1 MSNCQYCGREI
12 KNKGS
17 LVEHQNV
24 CKQNPNRIIRIRK
37 SGFSSLKGKPAWNS
51 GKTYQQLLGKQKS
64 DKYKHKIS
72 NTLIGKSTG
81 IASTP
86 EKQKLRRQR
95 ISETCKRNKK
105 SGGYR
110 IGSGRCKGSWYQ
122 SPIAGR
128 IYCDSSYQLFY
139 AQWLDKC
146 SFIWKRNKIKFPYT
160 YENQQHYYIPDFY
173 LVEQKCYI
181 ETKGYKTKKDEAKWK
196 EFPYQLKVLY
206 QKDLN
211 ELGMKQWRIASDGG

>member
-1 MSNCQYCGREI
+1 MRNMSNCQYCNKEI
-12 KNKGS
+12 SNLGS
-17 LVEHQNV
+17 LRSHQKRCPN
-24 CKQNPNRIIRIRK
+24 NPNKINWV
-37 SGFSSLKGKPAWNS
+37 SGSKGPIGIEPWNK
-51 GKTYQQLLGKQKS
+51 GKTYQQLLGVQKANQL
-64 DKYKHKIS
+64 KRKFA
-72 NTLIGKSTG
+72 NGKG
-81 IASTP
+81 GRASTL

-128 IYCDSSYQLFY
+128 VYLDSSYEVFY
-139 AQWLDKC
+139 AQWLDKANI
-146 SFIWKRNKIKFPYT
+146 IWKRNKIKFPYT

-211 ELGMKQWRIASDGG
+211 ELGMKQWRVLQTAL